1 MWWSLLTV
9 LFSLS
14 AVVVVAA
21 ISSTLLSFK
30 ARNRADDVVPVTAK
44 LTSLLLLLRDR
55 ASLVVVIVAGASI
68 TGGAA
73 MGEGSDLSP
82 ALTSR
87 DKSWSSD
94 GVVVRAYL
102 LLLLPLGVTAG
113 VSDSKA
119 VSVGAPSNT
128 VGDLSIIIII
138 IIIIIE

>member
-1 MWWSLLTV
+1 M

-55 ASLVVVIVAGASI
+55 ASLVVVVVIVAGASI

-119 VSVGAPSNT
+119 VSVGTPSNT

>member
-14 AVVVVAA
+14 AVVVVVAA

-55 ASLVVVIVAGASI
+55 ASLVVIVAGASI

-138 IIIIIE
+138 IIIIE